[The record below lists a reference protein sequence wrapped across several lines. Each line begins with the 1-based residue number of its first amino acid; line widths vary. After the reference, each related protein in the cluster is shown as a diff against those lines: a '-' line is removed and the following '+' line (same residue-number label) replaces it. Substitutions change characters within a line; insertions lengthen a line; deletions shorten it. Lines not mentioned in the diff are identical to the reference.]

1 MAERTAH
8 NGLVVGSNPAK
19 PNTACTCINIKM
31 KFGLKS
37 YKLQKTVNYLK
48 KTPLLFIFNISNLNS
63 KSWVK
68 TEQTY
73 YTNNIKYFK
82 ICNTLSKKA
91 FEYSI
96 FKNITVILNGSIC
109 LIYFNK
115 TTNIPFDLKKFIKL
129 NPSMLLVGIK
139 LNRKI
144 YSVPQIANIG
154 TLSYNKN
161 IRFFNNSLKQLLKLS
176 YNKLGQSQSK

>member
-1 MAERTAH
+1 
-8 NGLVVGSNPAK
+8 
-19 PNTACTCINIKM
+19 M

-37 YKLQKTVNYLK
+37 YKLQKTINYLK
-48 KTPLLFIFNISNLNS
+48 KKPLLFIFNISNLNS

-73 YTNNIKYFK
+73 YTNNIKYYK

-96 FKNITVILNGSIC
+96 FKNIAVILNGSIC
-109 LIYFNK
+109 IIYFNK
-115 TTNIPFDLKKFIKL
+115 TTDISLDLKKFIKL

-139 LNRKI
+139 LNHKV
-144 YSVPQIANIG
+144 YSLPQII
-154 TLSYNKN
+154 TIYTFSYDRN
-161 IRFFNNSLKQLLKLS
+161 IRSFNNSLRQLLKLS
-176 YNKLGQSQSK
+176 YNKLKQPQSK